1 MEERLRTIK
10 ARTINIESELKK
22 ITDSKTAEAEL
33 VRQAQIYHDVDDYK
47 EHLILLK
54 GSVKDKDL
62 DMKVARLEAYMEGMN
77 YKLNNVQLAVTLA
90 IQQSLM
96 RH

>member
-1 MEERLRTIK
+1 MRTITV
-10 ARTINIESELKK
+10 RTNTIKSELKK
-22 ITDSKTAEAEL
+22 ITDKNTAEAEL
-33 VRQAQIYHDVDDYK
+33 VLQASMYHDVEDYK
-47 EHLILLK
+47 VQLTLL
-54 GSVKDKDL
+54 GGCVKDKDL
-62 DMKVARLEAYMEGMN
+62 DKKVGRLNAYMIGMN